1 MNALRHPAQNTCR
14 ILASQLL
21 AALVLAGLAAAPA
34 QAFKPQH
41 AWQQQQQQLQPQAPR
56 PVIELM
62 FVLDT
67 TGSMGGMLEG
77 AKTKIWGIV
86 NDVLQR
92 QGNAGATIRVGL
104 VAYRDRGDAYVTRIT
119 PLSTNLDAVYSQLM
133 SFRPEGGGDTP
144 EDVRSAMA
152 DAVRAGGWSRPGP
165 RTSQVL
171 FLVGDAPPQ
180 SYRNVASTVV
190 TATAARQRGIIVNAI
205 QCGDDPDTT
214 QAWHDVAQHGG
225 GEYFAIAQDGGV
237 EAIVTPYD
245 QPLAQLGQQMG
256 GTYMAYGADRRAKQ
270 SSQVAMEA
278 RVASAAPPP
287 AVAERAINKALNDRA
302 YDESDLVQ
310 KAEVSGSAAAAR
322 VADAEL
328 PDSLRALPAAERQ
341 KALDK
346 AVAERKAL
354 KEKILALSKQR
365 EKYLADQR
373 AKRSGKAGGF
383 DAAVS
388 GALAR
393 QIK

>member
-1 MNALRHPAQNTCR
+1 MNALRHPALYAT
-14 ILASQLL
+14 
-21 AALVLAGLAAAPA
+21 LVLAGLCAPA
-34 QAFKPQH
+34 AHATELQAQAQPR
-41 AWQQQQQQLQPQAPR
+41 QQQQQPIQAR
-56 PVIELM
+56 RTIELM

-77 AKTKIWGIV
+77 AKTRIWGIV
-86 NDVLQR
+86 NDLLQR
-92 QGNAGATIRVGL
+92 QGTAGTTIRVGL

-119 PLSTNLDAVYSQLM
+119 PLSANLDAVYSQLM

-180 SYRNVASTVV
+180 AYRNVASTVA
-190 TATAARQRGIIVNAI
+190 TASAARQRGIIVNAI
-205 QCGDDPDTT
+205 QCGADPDTT
-214 QAWHDVAQHGG
+214 DAWHDVAQHGG

-237 EAIVTPYD
+237 DAIVTPYD
-245 QPLAQLGQQMG
+245 QPLAELGQQMG

-270 SSQVAMEA
+270 SSQMAMET
-278 RVASAAPPP
+278 RVAAAAPPA
-287 AVAERAINKALNDRA
+287 AVAERAVNKALNDRA

-310 KAEVSGSAAAAR
+310 KAEAGAR
-322 VADAEL
+322 VATVAEAEL
-328 PDSLRALPAAERQ
+328 PEALRALPAAQRQ
-341 KALDK
+341 AALDR
-346 AVAERKAL
+346 AVAERKTL
-354 KEKILALSKQR
+354 KAKILALSKQR
-365 EKYLADQR
+365 EQYLAQQR
-373 AKRSGKAGGF
+373 AKNGKAAGL

-388 GALAR
+388 AALAR